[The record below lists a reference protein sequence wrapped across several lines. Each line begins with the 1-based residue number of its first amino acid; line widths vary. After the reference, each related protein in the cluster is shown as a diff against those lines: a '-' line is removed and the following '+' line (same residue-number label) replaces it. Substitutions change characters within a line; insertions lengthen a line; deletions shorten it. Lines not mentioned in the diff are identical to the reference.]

1 MFGCWVDR
9 VVVPDAVH
17 EVVAQEGLS
26 LLPVLRRLPRRVDR
40 IANAAERGEFSL
52 NVRLFADRRDVRV
65 VNDLVNRALLAFVAV
80 ALGLISVQ
88 LLDGAAT
95 RQLDELILLGW
106 IGLVVSAVL
115 ILRTLV
121 EILRTDR

>member
-1 MFGCWVDR
+1 M
-9 VVVPDAVH
+9 
-17 EVVAQEGLS
+17 
-26 LLPVLRRLPRRVDR
+26 
-40 IANAAERGEFSL
+40 
-52 NVRLFADRRDVRV
+52 RV
-65 VNDLVNRALLAFVAV
+65 VNDLVNQALLAFVAV

>member
-1 MFGCWVDR
+1 
-9 VVVPDAVH
+9 
-17 EVVAQEGLS
+17 
-26 LLPVLRRLPRRVDR
+26 VDR

-65 VNDLVNRALLAFVAV
+65 VNYLVNRALLAFVAV